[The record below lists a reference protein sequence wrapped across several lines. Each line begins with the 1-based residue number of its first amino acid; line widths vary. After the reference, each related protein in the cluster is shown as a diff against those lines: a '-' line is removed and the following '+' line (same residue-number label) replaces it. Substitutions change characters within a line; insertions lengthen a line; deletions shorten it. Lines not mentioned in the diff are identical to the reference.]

1 MAGMHL
7 SLSDLVT
14 CPRCGPSYGLVL
26 LPYAVASR
34 RVSSGVLGCANC
46 RERYRIEGRVADL
59 RAGGVAGGLGGSAIG
74 AGDPEAAVRAAGES
88 GVRLGALLGLAG
100 ATGPVLLAGPTL
112 VEASSL
118 SGVVEAVEVL
128 HVSSAGGEVEEP
140 GDGVSPILADA
151 GLPFRTASMSGVAL
165 TGEYVAWLEEGLRVL
180 RPGARLLVEP
190 GAVLRGDAEAAGG
203 QVVVSEGEV
212 LVLRRPPGAPPA

>member
-26 LPYAVASR
+26 LPHAVASR

-46 RERYRIEGRVADL
+46 RERYRIEGGVADL
-59 RAGGVAGGLGGSAIG
+59 RTGGSDGSAIG

-100 ATGPVLLAGPTL
+100 AAGPVLLAGPTL

-118 SGVVEAVEVL
+118 SGVVEAVEVVHL
-128 HVSSAGGEVEEP
+128 SGAGGEAEEP

-190 GAVLRGDAEAAGG
+190 GAGLRGDAEAAGG
-203 QVVVSEGEV
+203 QVVVTEGEV
-212 LVLRRPPGAPPA
+212 LVLRRPPGAPPAK